1 MPHAGQSPERR
12 RSLKSTSNR
21 PRDLVMTVT
30 SNVPSRT
37 IMPLANEVDALL
49 SKLGVARS
57 RYVGGTLAARSPI
70 TGEVTAHVH
79 EIGADET
86 QAAIAKAHAAFLEWR
101 LIPAPKRGKLV
112 RLLGE
117 ELRANKEALGR

>member
-1 MPHAGQSPERR
+1 
-12 RSLKSTSNR
+12 
-21 PRDLVMTVT
+21 MTVT
-30 SNVPSRT
+30 SNAPSRT

-79 EIGADET
+79 EIGADEDR
-86 QAAIAKAHAAFLEWR
+86 KS
-101 LIPAPKRGKLV
+101 V
-112 RLLGE
+112 V
-117 ELRANKEALGR
+117 